1 MPERVKCLHALV
13 AHELVAGVNPFGAEA
28 LAAVGAWW
36 LSGPCV
42 DKPCVDKP
50 CVDKPCVDKPC
61 VDKPSVDK
69 PSVDK
74 PSVAGDG
81 T

>member
-36 LSGPCV
+36 LPGPCV
-42 DKPCVDKP
+42 DKHCVDKH
-50 CVDKPCVDKPC
+50 C
-61 VDKPSVDK
+61 
-69 PSVDK
+69 
-74 PSVAGDG
+74 VAGDG
-81 T
+81 K

>member
-28 LAAVGAWW
+28 LAVVGAWW

-42 DKPCVDKP
+42 DKHC
-50 CVDKPCVDKPC
+50 
-61 VDKPSVDK
+61 
-69 PSVDK
+69 
-74 PSVAGDG
+74 VAGDG
-81 T
+81 K